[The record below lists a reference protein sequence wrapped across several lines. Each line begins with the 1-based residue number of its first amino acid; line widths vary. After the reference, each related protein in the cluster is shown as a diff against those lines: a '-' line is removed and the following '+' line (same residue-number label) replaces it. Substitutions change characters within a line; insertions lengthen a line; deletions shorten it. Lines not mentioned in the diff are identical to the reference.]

1 MYCTSSILCHWTKK
15 YFCSQC
21 CEAGAA
27 LLDWSR
33 GKRGGS
39 IPSADP
45 SFIFKEKKSI
55 SAKNVFLKTL
65 TRFLFPVNGYL
76 VSIPNNL
83 KKLPVVLSLL
93 FSIGRK
99 LFSTFN
105 YFCLF
110 KFNYLYNHNCVTAVA
125 FPAWNNGSQHYA
137 FYDIFFQLKR
147 FKFTLSFSFNCKHS
161 SGIWWF
167 KKEFTHN
174 CFGYNGTSF
183 SVVK

>member
-39 IPSADP
+39 ISSADP
-45 SFIFKEKKSI
+45 SFIFKEKRSI

-110 KFNYLYNHNCVTAVA
+110 KFNYLYNHNCVTDVA
-125 FPAWNNGSQHYA
+125 FPDWNNGSQHYA
-137 FYDIFFQLKR
+137 FLWYFFPTEK
-147 FKFTLSFSFNCKHS
+147 
-161 SGIWWF
+161 I
-167 KKEFTHN
+167 
-174 CFGYNGTSF
+174 
-183 SVVK
+183 